1 MKINKQFRSFFIV
14 GIIAF
19 SIDISFYY
27 FLTSIE
33 VSVNISKGISF
44 LLGTVFGYF
53 VNSIFTFK
61 VLSLRTILFLRYLG
75 VYILSMILNIFINE
89 QVFIFLHKSMITDQ
103 MVKLSSVIFATIC
116 SMIFNFVSLKLYV
129 YR

>member
-1 MKINKQFRSFFIV
+1 MKITKQFRSFFIV

-103 MVKLSSVIFATIC
+103 MVKLFSVIFATIC

>member
-1 MKINKQFRSFFIV
+1 MKINKEFRSFFIV

-61 VLSLRTILFLRYLG
+61 VLSLKTILFLRYLG

-103 MVKLSSVIFATIC
+103 MVKLFSVIFATIC